1 MEFLLLD
8 YKRSITN
15 IAKLQIDIDFYNL
28 HDYNLY
34 LVQFTSV
41 KFGKAK
47 DLVFLDE
54 IMVLKE
60 RFSRLPS
67 CIERASFHSL
77 GKACINWNHLNFIF
91 CDKRYFFSFKNSQQ
105 QSFPS
110 LSKSCPTKLILF
122 LEKLE
127 KMTHLL
133 SIEIERL
140 LLVEKKVVKIDI
152 YSIYK
157 LFLDS
162 VLEKIFKGKS
172 FKSKFGWNLRFLPK
186 CISIRYKGI
195 TFEEWKVSSYNLLI
209 QESCKLAIFENIFAL
224 FNPTLFS

>member
-1 MEFLLLD
+1 M
-8 YKRSITN
+8 N
-15 IAKLQIDIDFYNL
+15 IAKFQIDIDFYNL
-28 HDYNLY
+28 YDYNLY

-67 CIERASFHSL
+67 CIEIASFHSL

-91 CDKRYFFSFKNSQQ
+91 CDKRYFSFKNSQQ

-110 LSKSCPTKLILF
+110 LSKSCLTKLILSS
-122 LEKLE
+122 EKLG

-172 FKSKFGWNLRFLPK
+172 FKSKFG
-186 CISIRYKGI
+186 
-195 TFEEWKVSSYNLLI
+195 
-209 QESCKLAIFENIFAL
+209 
-224 FNPTLFS
+224 